1 MLRAGNT
8 ECVALCDIDRSQ
20 IEKTQDGIAKTYEQ
34 KADLQT
40 QDFRQVLDRNDI
52 DAVIVAT
59 PDHWHALPTVETCK
73 AGKDVYVKKPLAIT
87 VWEGRQMVNAA
98 RKYDRVVQMG
108 TQQRSGAQY
117 LAAKEYI
124 DSGKLGRVDWYVAG
138 PILTG
143 KEKHRTC
150 LTDLHLKV
158 WTTTC
163 GWGLLRNVR
172 SMKTTFISVSAGT
185 GITQVV

>member
-124 DSGKLGRVDWYVAG
+124 DSGKLGKVRLVRCWAYLDWKGETPHLPDGPAPEGVDYDMW
-138 PILTG
+138 
-143 KEKHRTC
+143 
-150 LTDLHLKV
+150 
-158 WTTTC
+158 
-163 GWGLLRNVR
+163 LRPAPKR
-172 SMKTTFISVSAGT
+172 SFNENRFHFSFREN
-185 GITQVV
+185 

>member
-59 PDHWHALPTVETCK
+59 PDHWHALPTVEACK
-73 AGKDVYVKKPLAIT
+73 AGKDV
-87 VWEGRQMVNAA
+87 
-98 RKYDRVVQMG
+98 
-108 TQQRSGAQY
+108 
-117 LAAKEYI
+117 
-124 DSGKLGRVDWYVAG
+124 
-138 PILTG
+138 
-143 KEKHRTC
+143 
-150 LTDLHLKV
+150 
-158 WTTTC
+158 
-163 GWGLLRNVR
+163 LR
-172 SMKTTFISVSAGT
+172 
-185 GITQVV
+185 